1 MPCFIQIFLTIF
13 EKAKKNLRI
22 IPSNEE
28 KEQLDRLL
36 RDKLEEIT
44 SKPIR
49 THQELKAELIR
60 LKNEDPKSFE
70 FLEKWLYKQIQQLR
84 KARTTRVTKI
94 KKDKQ
99 KPKTKKKKQEIT
111 MYV

>member
-1 MPCFIQIFLTIF
+1 MPCFILIFSTIF
-13 EKAKKNLRI
+13 EKAKKNFRI
-22 IPSNEE
+22 SPSNEE

-44 SKPIR
+44 NKPIR

-60 LKNEDPKSFE
+60 LKNEDPKAFE

-99 KPKTKKKKQEIT
+99 KPKKKKQEIT